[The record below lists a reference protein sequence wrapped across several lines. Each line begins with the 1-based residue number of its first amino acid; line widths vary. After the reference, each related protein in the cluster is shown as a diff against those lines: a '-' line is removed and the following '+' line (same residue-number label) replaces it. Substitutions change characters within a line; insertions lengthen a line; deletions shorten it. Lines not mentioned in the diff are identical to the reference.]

1 MGPWKIW
8 KSGFDR
14 WESATAEYL
23 DQALQS
29 PAFLGPTGTLLK
41 AVMQS
46 KSATNKAMARGWNK
60 LGLMSREDQDKAL
73 HRINQLESLV
83 MDLRE
88 EIEDLRE
95 KQ

>member
-1 MGPWKIW
+1 MRPWKIW

-14 WESATAEYL
+14 WESTTAEYL
-23 DQALQS
+23 DKALQS
-29 PAFLGPTGTLLK
+29 PAFLAPTGTLLK

-46 KSATNKAMARGWNK
+46 KSTANKAMARGWNAI
-60 LGLMSREDQDKAL
+60 GLTSREDQDKAL

-83 MDLRE
+83 MDLQE

-95 KQ
+95 DQ